1 MYLVVGLGNPGEK
14 YTKTRHNLGF
24 MALDLLA
31 GPDAPWETKYDSQ
44 FLKLDDVTLAK
55 PQTFM
60 NNSGKAVAQILKF
73 YPAAQLILVHDELD
87 FELGSMRIQKNV
99 SGAGH
104 NGVNSIIDEIGTQD
118 FVRIRIG
125 SNNPELRGQ
134 IPGDDYVLQP
144 FRPEEENLLKE
155 ILQKVRDAIESIQ
168 TDGLEIAQSKYNG

>member
-14 YTKTRHNLGF
+14 YAKTRHNLGF

-31 GPDAPWETKYDSQ
+31 GPDAPWKTKYDSQ
-44 FLKLDDVTLAK
+44 FLKLDDVILAK

-60 NNSGKAVAQILKF
+60 NNSGKSVAQILKF

-99 SGAGH
+99 SDAGH
-104 NGVNSIIDEIGTQD
+104 NGVTSVIGEIGTQD

-134 IPGDDYVLQP
+134 IPGDDYVLQA

-168 TDGLEIAQSKYNG
+168 TDGLEIAQSKFNG